1 MKYLIGVLVA
11 KTNIDK
17 ISTDKVYTV
26 KLRIQAQGL
35 HRVTN
40 IFWWAYT
47 RGWLIHGTTFV
58 SGVFHTSLICISRK
72 RNKAKKQCSC
82 SKMPFY
88 YLTVNKTR
96 DVFHKLGPL
105 ASLGLKNTFGGALIS
120 VDVLKTELLHKFLSY
135 FYNGLVFGEAN
146 IFCVSILMGLYPRRL

>member
-1 MKYLIGVLVA
+1 
-11 KTNIDK
+11 
-17 ISTDKVYTV
+17 
-26 KLRIQAQGL
+26 
-35 HRVTN
+35 
-40 IFWWAYT
+40 
-47 RGWLIHGTTFV
+47 
-58 SGVFHTSLICISRK
+58 
-72 RNKAKKQCSC
+72 
-82 SKMPFY
+82 MPFY

-120 VDVLKTELLHKFLSY
+120 VDVLKTELLHKFVSY